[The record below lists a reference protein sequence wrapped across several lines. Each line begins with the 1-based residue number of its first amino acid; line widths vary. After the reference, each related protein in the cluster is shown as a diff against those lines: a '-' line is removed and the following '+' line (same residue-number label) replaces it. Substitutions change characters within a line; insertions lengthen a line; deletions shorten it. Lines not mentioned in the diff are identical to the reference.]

1 MTRIVVRPREV
12 RIWIRPDGGVQWQGR
27 MVSPKDLAIMGLMLQ
42 QSAVSEMGGVQLQK
56 SGTRKMFAPVK
67 TVAPIS
73 LLPEGMTKED
83 IAHAIKWTEQR
94 EGKSYKQG
102 CERRTPTASL

>member
-42 QSAVSEMGGVQLQK
+42 QSAVSEMGGVHLQK
-56 SGTRKMFAPVK
+56 SGAKK
-67 TVAPIS
+67 TSVIVPPARPKW
-73 LLPEGMTKED
+73 LQALPHQIRHGGD
-83 IAHAIKWTEQR
+83 
-94 EGKSYKQG
+94 
-102 CERRTPTASL
+102 